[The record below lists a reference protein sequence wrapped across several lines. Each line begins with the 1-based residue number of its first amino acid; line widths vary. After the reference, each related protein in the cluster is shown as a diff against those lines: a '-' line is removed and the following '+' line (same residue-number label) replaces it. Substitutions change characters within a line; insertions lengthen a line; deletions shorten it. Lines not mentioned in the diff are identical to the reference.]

1 MLFNIATEI
10 ILFFLAF
17 PEDIQKHIYKSA
29 KGDLREGANTT
40 YVKLIIGV
48 IYGWYLISGIISK
61 ADIYTDI
68 ILTMEI
74 YK

>member
-1 MLFNIATEI
+1 MLFNIGTEVV
-10 ILFFLAF
+10 LFFLAF
-17 PEDIQKHIYKSA
+17 PEDIQKRIYKSA

-40 YVKLIIGV
+40 YVKFLIGV
-48 IYGWYLISGIISK
+48 IYGWYLVAGIISK

-68 ILTMEI
+68 IFTMEI